1 MSGLQAVVFDFD
13 GVLANS
19 EPLHLRAYQSV
30 LSRQGIALSAQEYYE
45 LYVGYDDETVFQAI
59 ARDRAI
65 PAADSWVEDLIR
77 GKTSTVQELLARN
90 SPLFPGAPASVR
102 ALAARVP
109 VAVCSGAMRHEI
121 VQVLEAGG
129 LIDAFTA
136 IVAAGETPR
145 GKPAPDPYR
154 RAVELIEAAAGTA
167 IEPSRVVAVE
177 DTVQGLASARAAGL
191 RPVAVTTTFRPEV
204 FEDAALVLPD
214 ISAVTYDGL
223 NARGVGSTGDR

>member
-30 LSRQGIALSAQEYYE
+30 LSRHGIALSAQEYYQ

-59 ARDRAI
+59 ATDRGI
-65 PAADSWVEDLIR
+65 PADGSWVEGVIR
-77 GKTSTVQELLARN
+77 EKTSTVQELLALN
-90 SPLFPGAPASVR
+90 SPLFPGASASVR
-102 ALAARVP
+102 ALASRVP

-154 RAVELIEAAAGTA
+154 RAVELMGAAVGRSL
-167 IEPSRVVAVE
+167 EPSRVVAVE
-177 DTVQGLASARAAGL
+177 DTMQGLTSARAAGL
-191 RPVAVTTTFRPEV
+191 RLVAVATTFRPEA

-223 NARGVGSTGDR
+223 NALWARSIRDR

>member
-223 NARGVGSTGDR
+223 NALWVGSTGDR

>member
-1 MSGLQAVVFDFD
+1 VSGLQGVVFDFD

-30 LSRQGIALSAQEYYE
+30 LSQHGVALSAQEYYE
-45 LYVGYDDETVFQAI
+45 LYVGYDDETVFRAI
-59 ARDRAI
+59 ARDRGI
-65 PAADSWVEDLIR
+65 PAGGSWIEGVIR
-77 GKTSTVQELLARN
+77 EKTTAVQELLARN
-90 SPLFPGAPASVR
+90 SPLFPGASASVR

-129 LIDAFTA
+129 LLDAFTA

-154 RAVELIEAAAGTA
+154 RAVELMGAAAGLPL
-167 IEPSRVVAVE
+167 EPSRVAAVE
-177 DTVQGLASARAAGL
+177 DTVQGLVSARAAGL
-191 RPVAVTTTFRPEV
+191 CLVAVTTTFRPET

-223 NARGVGSTGDR
+223 NALWARSTRDR